1 MIILYIKPYVFLCD
15 FLVCIRERMKCR
27 LGETVWGGGQMLISS
42 KVLFLTEQ
50 WSFFNQFF
58 QSYTIKDNRNK
69 NISQNNNQV
78 HILIICKQ

>member
-1 MIILYIKPYVFLCD
+1 
-15 FLVCIRERMKCR
+15 
-27 LGETVWGGGQMLISS
+27 MLISS

-50 WSFFNQFF
+50 WSFFNQLF